1 MSDDAFEYPIP
12 SQPPLLIK
20 GRGTGSTLQRRFTT
34 STIELEPSDTP
45 IMAPQTEVRRVQAK
59 TIISRNHSPDVPHQ
73 QSINP
78 YQGCEHG
85 CIYCFA
91 RPTHAYL
98 DLSPGLDFETKLVAK
113 VNAAE
118 LFTKELSHPNYR
130 CQPIAI
136 GINTDAYQP
145 IEKEL
150 GITRQLLEVALAF
163 KQPVSIITKSSLI
176 LRDLDLLT
184 KLAEQGLFHA
194 AVSITTLDNDLKRRL
209 EPRTAS
215 GQTRLNVVKT
225 LTEAGIPVTVLAAP
239 MIPFIN
245 DAELERIIFA
255 AADAGAQSAHY
266 MMLRL
271 PHELGELFEEWLQQH
286 FPDRANHVL
295 NRIRDLRGGALN
307 DAQFDRRMTGVGVYA
322 DLMRQRYQVTMN
334 KAGLTGERHLP
345 LTTSLFS
352 VPPQSGDQFSLF

>member
-1 MSDDAFEYPIP
+1 MSDDEFEYPLQ
-12 SQPPLLIK
+12 SPPPVLIK
-20 GRGTGSTLQRRFTT
+20 GRGTASMVQRRFTV
-34 STIELEPSDTP
+34 STIELEPTDTP
-45 IMAPQTEVRRVQAK
+45 FIAPQTEVRRVQAK
-59 TIISRNHSPDVPHQ
+59 TIISRNNSPDVPHQ
-73 QSINP
+73 LSINP

-118 LFTKELSHPNYR
+118 LFKQELSRPSYQ
-130 CQPIAI
+130 CQPIAL

-150 GITRQLLEVALAF
+150 HITRQLLEVALNF

-184 KLAEQGLFHA
+184 ELAEQGLFHA

-215 GQTRLNVVKT
+215 GQTRLNMVKT

-245 DAELERIIFA
+245 DAELERIIYA
-255 AADAGAQSAHY
+255 AAEAGAESAHY

-295 NRIRDLRGGALN
+295 NRIRDLRGGQLN
-307 DAQFDRRMTGVGVYA
+307 DSQFGQRMTGVGVYA
-322 DLMRQRYQVTMN
+322 DLMRQRYQVAMN
-334 KAGLTGERHLP
+334 KAGLQGKRQTSLV
-345 LTTSLFS
+345 TSLFS
-352 VPPQSGDQFSLF
+352 PPPQSGDQLALF